1 MCGGSQATNSVLFS
15 SVHQSSSFLS
25 SFNSRL
31 VLFKMARSNSATFQL
46 GMLHTHKHKRK
57 SCDAAG
63 STLSLKL
70 GTKSDPVDLISTPTA
85 KTDVTRSLTDR
96 SRSLFSLLICSDMI
110 QKTFIYIRI
119 LDVCRPFWA
128 WKASDGI
135 YWWSTLG
142 LHCSRGQTGWRH
154 FDSRINAATNC
165 YRIRREGGEN
175 LKEIDSWVI
184 HLLFWPL
191 ENVGRRK
198 KRGEKR
204 EDRE

>member
-96 SRSLFSLLICSDMI
+96 SRSLS
-110 QKTFIYIRI
+110 
-119 LDVCRPFWA
+119 
-128 WKASDGI
+128 
-135 YWWSTLG
+135 
-142 LHCSRGQTGWRH
+142 
-154 FDSRINAATNC
+154 
-165 YRIRREGGEN
+165 
-175 LKEIDSWVI
+175 
-184 HLLFWPL
+184 LFWFAPIWSKRPSYIYVYWMC
-191 ENVGRRK
+191 VGPFGR
-198 KRGEKR
+198 EKR
-204 EDRE
+204 ATAYIDGQHSVSIVHVDKQDEDISTVG